1 MKKMDV
7 KDTVIIIES
16 PNKIKKMKE
25 YTNAKIIATVGHFK
39 DIPND
44 NGLGIDLKT
53 YQPTF
58 KVVKGKSKIVAELKA
73 CTGKKIYIATD
84 PDREGYAI
92 GTHVFNIVKKAAN
105 DVYRAEIREITQ
117 VGVTEALRAARP
129 FSETNIGIYDAFLGR
144 RVGDRL
150 IGFLMSPLAS
160 NSLKA
165 VYSVGRV
172 QTPGLRLVVD
182 RENEI
187 QIFKAS
193 TYFKLE
199 LKLNCQNVEF
209 KAFHEAG
216 KIDDQGII
224 DAIMNKLSSAEKK
237 AVVNKIESKKLVKS
251 PKAPF
256 TTSTLQQAA
265 NNRLSLGVEQTMELA
280 QGLFEKGLITYHRT
294 DSQRISGEFIAEAR
308 EHIRAEYGMESCP
321 EKAYDYISKNSQAD
335 AHEAI
340 RPTHVFNLDDIK
352 KIISDNNLTELHEK
366 LLRLIATRTIAS
378 QMSPAVFDSTKVT
391 LSFGDELFIAS
402 GSVMISPGYNKI
414 YEDTEKKDE
423 DENDKMP
430 KLVEGQIVDVI
441 DYDKIT
447 KFTKAPA
454 RYTEATLVK
463 ELEKR
468 GIGRPSTYA
477 SILKTLKTRKY
488 VKLDKKY
495 LTPSPE
501 GIKLINYLNA
511 NYKWVIDY
519 DLTRTMEDYLDLVEA
534 KKAKWQ
540 DFVKKLHERLGFIDP
555 PDWAVFK

>member
-1 MKKMDV
+1 MDH

-25 YTNAKIIATVGHFK
+25 YTSAKIIATVGHFK

-53 YQPTF
+53 YQPIF
-58 KVVKGKSKIVAELKA
+58 KVVKGKNKIVSELKA
-73 CTGKKIYIATD
+73 CSGKKIFIATD

-92 GTHVFNIVKKAAN
+92 GTHVYNIVKKASN
-105 DVYRAEIREITQ
+105 DVYRAEIREITHK
-117 VGVTEALRAARP
+117 GITEALQAAKR
-129 FSETNIGIYDAFLGR
+129 FSETNNGLYDAFLGR

-150 IGFLMSPLAS
+150 IGFLMSPLVS

-172 QTPGLRLVVD
+172 QSPGLRLVVD

-187 QIFKAS
+187 RNFKANS
-193 TYFKLE
+193 YFKLE
-199 LKLNCQNVEF
+199 IKLNSQNIEF
-209 KAFHEAG
+209 KAYHEAG
-216 KIDDQGII
+216 KIKEQEILDS
-224 DAIMNKLSSAEKK
+224 IMKKISTADKK
-237 AVVNKIESKKLVKS
+237 AVVNKIESKKVVKS

-265 NNRLSLGVEQTMELA
+265 NNRLGLGVEQTMELA

-294 DSQRISGEFIAEAR
+294 DSQRVSGEFINEAR
-308 EHIRAEYGMESCP
+308 ENIRAEYGQEYCP
-321 EKAYDYISKNSQAD
+321 EKAYVYISQNSQAD

-340 RPTHVFNLDDIK
+340 RPTHIYNSDDLN
-352 KIISDNNLTELHEK
+352 KIIKENKLTEMHEN
-366 LLRLIATRTIAS
+366 LLRLILTRTIAS
-378 QMSPAVFDSTKVT
+378 QMSQAIFDSTKVT
-391 LSFGDELFIAS
+391 LRYGEELFIAS

-414 YEDTEKKDE
+414 YEDLEKKDE
-423 DENDKMP
+423 DENDNLP
-430 KLVEGQIVDVI
+430 KLAAGQIVDVI
-441 DYDKIT
+441 DFNKIM
-447 KFTKAPA
+447 KWTKAPT

-477 SILKTLKTRKY
+477 SILRTIKTRKY

-495 LTPSPE
+495 LVPSPE
-501 GIKLINYLNA
+501 GEKLIAYLKA
-511 NYKWVIDY
+511 NYGWVIDY
-519 DLTRTMEDYLDLVEA
+519 DLTQTMENYLDLVED
-534 KKAKWQ
+534 KKANWQ
-540 DFVKKLHERLGFIDP
+540 DFVKKLHEHLGFIDP
-555 PDWAVFK
+555 PAWTVSNKN